1 MGERDL
7 PRRYR
12 MARAVTTAQHAPEGL
27 RVVDGKWWPPDGGEP
42 QISITQGA
50 ARNLRVR
57 PGSTLSW
64 TAFGRT
70 IETKVAAVHR
80 MDSERL
86 RAMVEFV
93 VSPGVLDGLPTVYYA
108 AARMK
113 TAEISSLQRTT
124 YQQFPTVTVVNIA
137 EVVSRVQEIV
147 NQIGVVIRFISAFA
161 IFAGA
166 IILSS
171 SIAGTRYRRTR
182 EVVIFKTL
190 GATRGRIAR
199 MFSAEFLILGTVAG
213 LMGSS
218 LATLFSSLLLSRFF
232 EAQLR
237 VDWVPNVAAIAAT
250 ALIAAASGW
259 LASFRIL
266 GQSPLEVL
274 RAE

>member
-1 MGERDL
+1 MVDREM

-12 MARAVTTAQHAPEGL
+12 MARAVTTAAKAPEGL
-27 RVVDGKWWPPDGGEP
+27 RVVEGKWWDTEDGP
-42 QISITQGA
+42 AQISITQGA
-50 ARNLRVR
+50 ARSLRVR
-57 PGSTLSW
+57 PGSTLTWS
-64 TAFGRT
+64 AFGKT
-70 IETKVAAVHR
+70 IETKVAAIHR

-113 TAEISSLQRTT
+113 TAEISSLQRET
-124 YQQFPTVTVVNIA
+124 YKRFPTVTVVNIA

-147 NQIGVVIRFISAFA
+147 NQIAVVIRFISAFA

-213 LMGSS
+213 LMGSG

-237 VDWVPNVAAIAAT
+237 VDWVPNVVAIAGT